1 MAKRKKGN
9 GKKRRSLWKRA
20 VCLLAALGLTA
31 AAAVAAFVACVY
43 HGAWGK
49 VPGYEELRE
58 IRQHEAS
65 SLYSEDGELLGK
77 YYLENRTEVLFGSL
91 SPKAVEA
98 LVATEDSRFYEH
110 HGVDKISLLRV
121 LLKTILLG
129 DKREGGGST
138 ISQQLAKNLYPRE
151 TGKRWML
158 PVAKVKEM
166 IVAHRLES
174 IYTKDEILT
183 LYLNTVWFG
192 EGAYGIE
199 SAAQQYFSTT
209 ATQLS
214 ATEAATLIGLL
225 KGPSLYNPRLHPE
238 RALEKGWDCATGRQ
252 TTTRGR
258 PPTCGNKSGAR
269 RQESWRRTTSG
280 TGHVTICTRADW
292 KSPRQSTRRRNA
304 TPRRRQGSG

>member
-77 YYLENRTEVLFGSL
+77 YYLENRTEVLFGSI

-129 DKREGGGST
+129 K
-138 ISQQLAKNLYPRE
+138 
-151 TGKRWML
+151 
-158 PVAKVKEM
+158 
-166 IVAHRLES
+166 
-174 IYTKDEILT
+174 
-183 LYLNTVWFG
+183 
-192 EGAYGIE
+192 
-199 SAAQQYFSTT
+199 
-209 ATQLS
+209 
-214 ATEAATLIGLL
+214 
-225 KGPSLYNPRLHPE
+225 
-238 RALEKGWDCATGRQ
+238 
-252 TTTRGR
+252 
-258 PPTCGNKSGAR
+258 
-269 RQESWRRTTSG
+269 
-280 TGHVTICTRADW
+280 
-292 KSPRQSTRRRNA
+292 
-304 TPRRRQGSG
+304 